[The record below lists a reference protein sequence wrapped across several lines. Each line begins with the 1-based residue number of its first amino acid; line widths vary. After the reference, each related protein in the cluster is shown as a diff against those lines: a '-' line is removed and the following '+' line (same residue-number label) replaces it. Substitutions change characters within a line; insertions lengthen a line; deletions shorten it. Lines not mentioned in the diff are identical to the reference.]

1 MLPLM
6 MPDIKEATLSV
17 IEEINISRQKISARV
32 AEVAQK
38 LANKVNVPLGCE
50 LTKEEKKAFWEASL
64 SLKNTPDGPWAPLA
78 LKYSTYGSVEW
89 DVAHLR
95 YERYL
100 ELVESLA

>member
-1 MLPLM
+1 MSEVFFCEKGRAIRRP
-6 MPDIKEATLSV
+6 
-17 IEEINISRQKISARV
+17 EIICEPCFPEISARV

-38 LANKVNVPLGCE
+38 LANAVNVPLGCE
-50 LTKEEKKAFWEASL
+50 LTKEEKKSFWEASL